1 MAEARGLRS
10 HFGHHQSRVVERH
23 WIRPALPRD
32 ESPWVCRRLGLGNL
46 PGWGGRVDTV
56 VLFEQLA
63 AAVSAELMVG
73 VGENLSVNRSI
84 AKLVRDGH
92 P

>member
-1 MAEARGLRS
+1 M
-10 HFGHHQSRVVERH
+10 
-23 WIRPALPRD
+23 
-32 ESPWVCRRLGLGNL
+32 
-46 PGWGGRVDTV
+46 DTV
-56 VLFEQLA
+56 VLFEKLA
-63 AAVSAELMVG
+63 AAVGAELMVG